1 MSNDIRSLITSGS
14 RAKVSPRDAT
24 LSNNTEK
31 QKKRT
36 ADPVLKDTLKGSA
49 VSSSGTKAHG
59 SPHRTPPTNCFTA
72 SHEETLAD
80 RRSNQELLSTPQNQ
94 SGEKPPT
101 VDLDEASSSEQID
114 KLQTE
119 LSQLPE
125 NGKRLAVHLEKELRN
140 ELVSYCN
147 QEEITPETF
156 VEASL
161 VILKQHQEIKAEIV
175 SEARSRLSLRKRAGF
190 LRRTISMLKGI

>member
-14 RAKVSPRDAT
+14 RTKVSPRDAT
-24 LSNNTEK
+24 LNNNIETQNK
-31 QKKRT
+31 QPLSSQTKK
-36 ADPVLKDTLKGSA
+36 PV
-49 VSSSGTKAHG
+49 
-59 SPHRTPPTNCFTA
+59 
-72 SHEETLAD
+72 EESIKID
-80 RRSNQELLSTPQNQ
+80 QE
-94 SGEKPPT
+94 
-101 VDLDEASSSEQID
+101 EASSSRQIE
-114 KLQTE
+114 KLETE

-161 VILKQHQEIKAEIV
+161 VILKQHPELRLEIAN
-175 SEARSRLSLRKRAGF
+175 EARSRLLLRKRAGF
-190 LRRTISMLKGI
+190 IRRTISMLKGI

>member
-14 RAKVSPRDAT
+14 RTKVSPRDAT
-24 LSNNTEK
+24 LNNNIENQNK
-31 QKKRT
+31 QPLPSRT
-36 ADPVLKDTLKGSA
+36 DKSL
-49 VSSSGTKAHG
+49 
-59 SPHRTPPTNCFTA
+59 
-72 SHEETLAD
+72 EESIKID
-80 RRSNQELLSTPQNQ
+80 QE
-94 SGEKPPT
+94 
-101 VDLDEASSSEQID
+101 EASSSGQIE
-114 KLQTE
+114 KLETE

-161 VILKQHQEIKAEIV
+161 VILKQHPEIRSEIAN
-175 SEARSRLSLRKRAGF
+175 EARSRLLLRKRAGF
-190 LRRTISMLKGI
+190 IRRTISMLKGI

>member
-14 RAKVSPRDAT
+14 RTKVSPRDAT

-36 ADPVLKDTLKGSA
+36 ADAVLK
-49 VSSSGTKAHG
+49 
-59 SPHRTPPTNCFTA
+59 NTA
-72 SHEETLAD
+72 
-80 RRSNQELLSTPQNQ
+80 RNNQELLSTPQNQ
-94 SGEKPPT
+94 SVEKPPT

-190 LRRTISMLKGI
+190 LRRTISMLIGI

>member
-14 RAKVSPRDAT
+14 RTKVSPRDAT
-24 LSNNTEK
+24 LNNNTEK
-31 QKKRT
+31 QNKKHLSSPKSQSVEKLPT
-36 ADPVLKDTLKGSA
+36 ADL
-49 VSSSGTKAHG
+49 
-59 SPHRTPPTNCFTA
+59 
-72 SHEETLAD
+72 
-80 RRSNQELLSTPQNQ
+80 Q
-94 SGEKPPT
+94 
-101 VDLDEASSSEQID
+101 EASSSGQID
-114 KLQTE
+114 KLETE

-175 SEARSRLSLRKRAGF
+175 SEARSRLALRKRAGF

>member
-14 RAKVSPRDAT
+14 RTKVSPRDAT
-24 LSNNTEK
+24 LNSNA
-31 QKKRT
+31 KKT
-36 ADPVLKDTLKGSA
+36 NKPIAVA
-49 VSSSGTKAHG
+49 EVSSTERHNN
-59 SPHRTPPTNCFTA
+59 P
-72 SHEETLAD
+72 EQ
-80 RRSNQELLSTPQNQ
+80 RSIAENQ
-94 SGEKPPT
+94 SVEKLPAA
-101 VDLDEASSSEQID
+101 DSQKASSSEQID
-114 KLQTE
+114 KLESE

-147 QEEITPETF
+147 QKEITPETF

-161 VILKQHQEIKAEIV
+161 VILKQHQEVKAEIV
-175 SEARSRLSLRKRAGF
+175 SEARSRLALRKRAGF